1 MVYNN
6 ASYNIMW
13 NISTVAFIVVVCWY
27 TSSVYE
33 LKIKFI
39 ITRKCFNVILYNNT
53 YSAHSGVRRVRR
65 SRSGDERLE
74 RSVYNKNQQYD
85 ILVTFSSGLELRY
98 YVFAE

>member
-1 MVYNN
+1 
-6 ASYNIMW
+6 
-13 NISTVAFIVVVCWY
+13 
-27 TSSVYE
+27 
-33 LKIKFI
+33 
-39 ITRKCFNVILYNNT
+39 LYNNT